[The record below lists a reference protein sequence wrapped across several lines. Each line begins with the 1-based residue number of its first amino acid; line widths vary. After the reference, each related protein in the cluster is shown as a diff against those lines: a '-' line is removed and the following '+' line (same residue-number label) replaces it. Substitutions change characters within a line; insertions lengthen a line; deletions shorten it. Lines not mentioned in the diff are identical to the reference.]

1 MEGNC
6 VQKCDDMVWK
16 HDDFIHKIIYLDDGN
31 FAAVSKEKG
40 IYVFNWEEEKT
51 EKYLE
56 KQVLNAEKLDK
67 N

>member
-1 MEGNC
+1 
-6 VQKCDDMVWK
+6 MVWK

-31 FAAVSKEKG
+31 FAAVSKDKG
-40 IYVFNWEEEKT
+40 IYVFNLEEEKS

-56 KQVLNAEKLDK
+56 KYVINAEKLDK